1 MKHFGVLA
9 LLSALFVGCSST
21 EEISTDDLRAP
32 FVEHK
37 TEIDN
42 CYLKVMRKQPDIGEG
57 TAEFK
62 FMINEEGKAAK
73 TIFMKKRSTLSNKL
87 LNACIKKAVHS
98 WNFPS
103 GKAVD
108 VVYPFTFEKPASSL
122 GSEST
127 AAKPAAKAAAKPA
140 AAAAAPAAKKA
151 EKDVDEPKKNSE
163 LDVIDTS
170 PPEEDADS
178 GDEES
183 TPVE

>member
-1 MKHFGVLA
+1 MKNLGLLA
-9 LLSALFVGCSST
+9 LAVLMFVGCSST
-21 EEISTDDLRAP
+21 EEVSTDALRAP
-32 FVEHK
+32 FVENK

-98 WNFPS
+98 WTFPS
-103 GKAVD
+103 GKAID

-122 GSEST
+122 GTEST
-127 AAKPAAKAAAKPA
+127 AAKPAAKPAAPKPA
-140 AAAAAPAAKKA
+140 EKAATPAPKKEEPAA
-151 EKDVDEPKKNSE
+151 DEPKKNSE

-170 PPEEDADS
+170 PPEDES
-178 GDEES
+178 YSDEES